1 MNCDMSAPTS
11 LISAKNNVDINVPVN
26 VVTKAFIKAKITA
39 DDGSANSSDSEA
51 ILTHFSSDMEESDFS
66 ASEDYVTV
74 GFAAIVVFKF

>member
-1 MNCDMSAPTS
+1 MRTL

-51 ILTHFSSDMEESDFS
+51 ILTLFCTDSDSDMEELDISGFS
-66 ASEDYVTV
+66 ASDYVTRIC
-74 GFAAIVVFKF
+74 GDCAF